1 MLLAL
6 AANNEAGKGTSSQQP
21 HPPFVLEASSVPR
34 FEIPFRSGG
43 CSPEI
48 VSSQSGCGAE
58 RRVQR
63 DGWFQPFQY
72 LRRHGRLGACLQVEL
87 AKLPSCSKIRTGSY
101 KHCTITLPN
110 CLEYAPPL
118 QIHGCNFALSSLS
131 GRPCEEEDLSHF
143 VVRRLDCVN
152 VSASHHWCDP
162 GRPHINAD
170 PYTHSHSLPN

>member
-1 MLLAL
+1 MLLEL
-6 AANNEAGKGTSSQQP
+6 AANNEAGKGTWIGRLLQSSP
-21 HPPFVLEASSVPR
+21 TPFVLEASSVPR

-101 KHCTITLPN
+101 EHCTITLPN

-118 QIHGCNFALSSLS
+118 QIHGCNLLSPLFQ
-131 GRPCEEEDLSHF
+131 GDLAKKKIYPT
-143 VVRRLDCVN
+143 LWCV
-152 VSASHHWCDP
+152 D
-162 GRPHINAD
+162 
-170 PYTHSHSLPN
+170 